1 MMRWLRCECALLT
14 LTQAMENAGAKILEP
29 VMKVEVSGPEE
40 YQGVL
45 VASINRRKG
54 VIQVRVS
61 RRFMFLSDMWRV
73 FLDSGHHERQGFRHR
88 CLRSGTQQHV
98 WLQHRFEKQHPG
110 TSPAIN
116 HHFSRHNSRGSSALS
131 NIESAAAYVTAP

>member
-1 MMRWLRCECALLT
+1 MLT

-54 VIQVRVS
+54 VIQVRMP
-61 RRFMFLSDMWRV
+61 RRFMFLSDTWRV
-73 FLDSGHHERQGFRHR
+73 FS
-88 CLRSGTQQHV
+88 
-98 WLQHRFEKQHPG
+98 
-110 TSPAIN
+110 
-116 HHFSRHNSRGSSALS
+116 
-131 NIESAAAYVTAP
+131 